1 MKLFS
6 LPLVHCSPR
15 RFFMPG
21 CYFFLHKRERGLHL
35 CGGQAGSFQVLYK
48 NILRL
53 FCAGADGRT
62 IPRFP
67 LPEICW
73 REKEKKAGF
82 RAPVK

>member
-35 CGGQAGSFQVLYK
+35 CGRQGAFRRCIKIFCGSFVPAQT
-48 NILRL
+48 
-53 FCAGADGRT
+53 AGQF
-62 IPRFP
+62 RFFRRR
-67 LPEICW
+67 
-73 REKEKKAGF
+73 REKEKSAGF